1 MRKLLLAAV
10 LSAAFVS
17 PALANQCPTLIKKA
31 EAALQ
36 TASLDDATK
45 TKVTELIAKGKSEHD
60 GGNHA
65 QSEAD
70 LNEALKMLGAM

>member
-1 MRKLLLAAV
+1 MKKYILAAV
-10 LSAAFVS
+10 LSAAFIS
-17 PALANQCPTLIKKA
+17 PAFANQCPTLAKKA
-31 EAALQ
+31 EEAMQ

-45 TKVTELIAKGKSEHD
+45 AKVTELIAKGKAEHE

-70 LNEALKMLGAM
+70 LNEALKLLGAM